1 MRSFACLLLVVG
13 SLLLAPKPSL
23 FQNIDTVQPIVK
35 ISPARRV
42 GSMDDM
48 FGFSAVA
55 HQTAEVADNDTYL
68 AALEKTL

>member
-1 MRSFACLLLVVG
+1 MRRFASLLVFG
-13 SLLLAPKPSL
+13 ALLLAPKPSL

-42 GSMDDM
+42 GSTDDM

>member
-1 MRSFACLLLVVG
+1 MKNASSLLILEALLLT
-13 SLLLAPKPSL
+13 LKPSL
-23 FQNIDTVQPIVK
+23 FQNIGTLQPIVK